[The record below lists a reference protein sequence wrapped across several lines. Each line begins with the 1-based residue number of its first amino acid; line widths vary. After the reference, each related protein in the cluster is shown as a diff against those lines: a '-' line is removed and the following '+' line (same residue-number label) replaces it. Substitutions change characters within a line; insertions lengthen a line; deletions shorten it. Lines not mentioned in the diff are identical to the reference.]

1 MKKLA
6 VVVVAALAVA
16 GWWFWPSAKE
26 PKADRYRTQ
35 EADRGDIVQTITA
48 NGTLSP
54 ITVVQVGT
62 QVSGT
67 VYKIHV
73 DFNDA
78 VKQDQVLA
86 ELDPALLKAA
96 LKQSEATL
104 ENAKATLEL
113 ARNNVVRT
121 QTLFR
126 KNLAPDSDLD
136 QARERSRV
144 AAAQVKLAEAQVDR
158 DTTNLR
164 YAIIRSPIAGVVVNR
179 NVNVGQTVA
188 ASFQTPMLFQIAED
202 LRRMQIDT
210 SVAEAD
216 IGGLGTD
223 RPVSF
228 TVDAFPKSE
237 FTGRIRQ
244 IRLNPTIL
252 QNVVTYNVVVEA
264 ENPDGRLLPGMTAH
278 VSIQLAERKNVLRVP
293 STALSFRPKDGDEPP
308 ARDGKGGGPTVHVLD
323 AGRLK
328 PVKVRT
334 GISDG
339 TLTEIV
345 EGDLSPG
352 DRVVVR
358 ELGAKKSDSGTTFRF
373 RMM

>member
-1 MKKLA
+1 MKKLLLLLLL
-6 VVVVAALAVA
+6 LAGAA
-16 GWWFWPSAKE
+16 GWWFWPGGSE
-26 PKADRYRTQ
+26 PKADQYRTQ
-35 EADRGDIVQTITA
+35 EVDRGDIVQTITA

-67 VYKIHV
+67 VHKIHV

-78 VKQDQVLA
+78 VKEDQVLA
-86 ELDPALLKAA
+86 ELDPALLQAA
-96 LKQSEATL
+96 LKQSEANL
-104 ENAKATLEL
+104 DNARATLEL
-113 ARNNVVRT
+113 ARSNVERT

-136 QARERSRV
+136 QARERARV

-164 YAIIRSPIAGVVVNR
+164 YAIIRSPIAGVVINR

-216 IGGLGTD
+216 VGGLDTD
-223 RPVSF
+223 RPVTF

-237 FTGRIRQ
+237 FTGHIRQ
-244 IRLNPTIL
+244 IRLNPTIV

-264 ENPDGRLLPGMTAH
+264 ENPEGKLLPGMTAH
-278 VSIQLAERKNVLRVP
+278 VSIRLAERKNVLRVP
-293 STALSFRPKDGDEPP
+293 STALSFRPKDGDERP
-308 ARDGKGGGPTVHVLD
+308 ARDVKGGSTVYVLD
-323 AGRLK
+323 GSKPR

-358 ELGAKKSDSGTTFRF
+358 ELGAKKSESGTTFRF